1 MGIERTVRD
10 QVSEEE
16 WQIRVDLAACYRAI
30 ALYGWDDLVFTHISA
45 RVPGGDH
52 HFLILAGPASKTGS
66 TGFVISRLVVQ
77 ACWTTKASGQEHRI
91 SRVAAF
97 FPM

>member
-1 MGIERTVRD
+1 MNKSEAKMGIERTVRD

-45 RVPGGDH
+45 RDSS
-52 HFLILAGPASKTGS
+52 F
-66 TGFVISRLVVQ
+66 RD
-77 ACWTTKASGQEHRI
+77 
-91 SRVAAF
+91 
-97 FPM
+97 